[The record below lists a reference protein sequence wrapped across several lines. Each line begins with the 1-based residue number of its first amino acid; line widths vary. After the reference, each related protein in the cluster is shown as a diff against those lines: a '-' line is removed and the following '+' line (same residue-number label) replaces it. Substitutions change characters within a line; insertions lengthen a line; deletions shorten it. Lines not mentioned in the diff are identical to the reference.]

1 MFSRRVL
8 SALDSIITLILHIC
22 MLPRVLL
29 LHWMPPCLGLVT
41 RDPPP
46 RVEGGLPPPGY
57 SRGLCGLEMLASTLS
72 LGASFPGALGYPKAR
87 VEPFESTLC
96 WALRQKAPGVWWA
109 HVSGRLGCA
118 YVSAPVH
125 TCLQEVAFKRKCF
138 G

>member
-1 MFSRRVL
+1 M
-8 SALDSIITLILHIC
+8 DSIITLILHIC

-72 LGASFPGALGYPKAR
+72 LGASFPGALGTQRQEWNPLNQHCAGHSDR
-87 VEPFESTLC
+87 RHLVFGGHMSRGGWDVPMCLPLC
-96 WALRQKAPGVWWA
+96 T
-109 HVSGRLGCA
+109 HA
-118 YVSAPVH
+118 Y
-125 TCLQEVAFKRKCF
+125 KR
-138 G
+138 